1 MNAVLYYVIIFPLS
15 KLPLWITYRFADFF
29 YLLLITVLPY
39 RKKVIV
45 QNLTRSFPDKNPHEI
60 RKLRNRFYRHFADLL
75 IEGIKNLGI
84 SEKELRKRF
93 VITNPE
99 LMRRL
104 YEKDKSVLLVSAHY
118 MNWEWMITGQSLFF
132 PHQAVGI
139 GMPLSSG
146 FWDKKINALRSRFG
160 MHVIHAKIVKETFEK
175 YGKASIPTAT
185 LVLGDQSPGDSLKSY
200 WMTFLHQET
209 AVLFGAEQLANTY
222 DQAIVFYLPKRIKRG
237 YYEVELTLLTEEPRT
252 LEWGVLTEQ
261 HARLLEQRIQ
271 QEPQYWLW
279 SHKRWK
285 RTVPENLTSLKEQ
298 QREKFNQYFRSD
310 RQ

>member
-1 MNAVLYYVIIFPLS
+1 MNAVLYYVIVFPLS
-15 KLPLWITYRFADFF
+15 KLPLWLTYRFADFF
-29 YLLLITVLPY
+29 YLLLISVIPY
-39 RKKVIV
+39 RRKVIE
-45 QNLTRSFPDKNPHEI
+45 QNLTRSFPGKTPKEI

-84 SEKELRKRF
+84 SERELRKRF
-93 VITNPE
+93 VIRNPE
-99 LMRRL
+99 LMQGL
-104 YEKDKSVLLVSAHY
+104 YEKQKSVLLVSAHY

-139 GMPLSSG
+139 GMPLSNG

-175 YGKASIPTAT
+175 YAAESIPAAT

-200 WMTFLHQET
+200 WMNFLHQET

-222 DQAIVFYLPKRIKRG
+222 DQAVVFYLPKRVKRG
-237 YYEVELTLLTEEPRT
+237 YYEVELVVLTEEPRS

-261 HARLLEQRIQ
+261 HTRLLEQRIQ
-271 QEPQYWLW
+271 EEPQYWLW

-285 RTVPENLTSLKEQ
+285 RTVPENLASLKEQ
-298 QREKFNQYFRSD
+298 QREKFNQHFRSD
-310 RQ
+310 H

>member
-1 MNAVLYYVIIFPLS
+1 MNALLYYVIVFPLS

-29 YLLLITVLPY
+29 YFLLITVLPY
-39 RKKVIV
+39 RKKVIEG
-45 QNLTRSFPDKNPHEI
+45 NLTRSFPDKSPKEI
-60 RKLRNRFYRHFADLL
+60 KQLRNRFYKHFADLL

-93 VITNPE
+93 VIKNPE
-99 LMRRL
+99 LMRQL

-118 MNWEWMITGQSLFF
+118 MNWEWMITGQALFF

-146 FWDKKINALRSRFG
+146 FWDKKINALRSRYG
-160 MHVIHAKIVKETFEK
+160 MHVIHAKIVKETFEN
-175 YGKASIPTAT
+175 YRNQSIPTAT

-200 WMTFLHQET
+200 WMHFLHQDT

-222 DQAIVFYLPKRIKRG
+222 DQAVVFYLPKRIKRG
-237 YYEVELTLLTEEPRT
+237 YYEVELTLLTEEPKS

-285 RTVPENLTSLKEQ
+285 RTVPEDLPSLKAQ
-298 QREKFNQYFRSD
+298 QREKFNQHYRSD
-310 RQ
+310 HQ